1 MATED
6 DAEGVA
12 DWVRRLEARLTL
24 IWDTSGT
31 QAEQFLLGLVS
42 ILHANVEMQLLGFPG
57 VAQHRRS
64 VAVTATGSA
73 VAVAVRH
80 AQDVEVGS
88 AVREFYVS
96 LEVRLAQPAETAV
109 CFDGVI
115 DVPSGRITFGDADRQ
130 DALDVVPGRWRVQVA
145 LDPEDYPEHVQI
157 WITSVG

>member
-1 MATED
+1 
-6 DAEGVA
+6 
-12 DWVRRLEARLTL
+12 
-24 IWDTSGT
+24 
-31 QAEQFLLGLVS
+31 
-42 ILHANVEMQLLGFPG
+42 
-57 VAQHRRS
+57 
-64 VAVTATGSA
+64 
-73 VAVAVRH
+73 VAVRH

-130 DALDVVPGRWRVQVA
+130 DALDVAPGRWRVQVA